1 MRYVKML
8 LLLALFFLSMV
19 MFAQNMESLNAG
31 LPLSMD
37 LFGTPIFALE
47 QPVYLC
53 LLSLFVLGGLLC
65 TLYFLCEKIRL
76 SRELSLA
83 AKKIA
88 SLEQEVN
95 SLRNLPLDDKNYS
108 AESETTKI
116 VE

>member
-19 MFAQNMESLNAG
+19 MFAQNMEALNA
-31 LPLSMD
+31 PLLLTMN
-37 LFGTPIFALE
+37 LFGTPVFAFE

-53 LLSLFVLGGLLC
+53 LLSLLVLGGLLC

-76 SRELSLA
+76 SREVSQA

-88 SLEQEVN
+88 ALEQEVN

-108 AESETTKI
+108 SEPETKV

>member
-19 MFAQNMESLNAG
+19 MFAQNMETLNTA
-31 LPLSMD
+31 LPLSLE
-37 LFGTPIFALE
+37 LFGTPVFALE

-76 SRELSLA
+76 SREVSQ
-83 AKKIA
+83 AKKKVA

-95 SLRNLPLDDKNYS
+95 SLRNLPLDDSNYS
-108 AESETTKI
+108 AEPEAKN
-116 VE
+116 EE